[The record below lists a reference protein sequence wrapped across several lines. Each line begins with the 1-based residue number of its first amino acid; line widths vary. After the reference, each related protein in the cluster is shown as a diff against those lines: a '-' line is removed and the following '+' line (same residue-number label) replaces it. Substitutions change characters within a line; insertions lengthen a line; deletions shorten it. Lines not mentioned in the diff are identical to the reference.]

1 MPFLPDVN
9 VPRGPLQRAM
19 MADPVH
25 HFFLPTSLRFLGKKG
40 DGHASAVARKKA
52 PAGPEKGVW
61 SLRVCELKVKF
72 HRLVWRQ
79 EKAAESFWVERGR
92 VTSTHMGHGLLHVG
106 HGLAAASKLHK
117 KLHLDIWHT
126 PASLRLS
133 SSTMSGQQL

>member
-40 DGHASAVARKKA
+40 RSRKNA

-61 SLRVCELKVKF
+61 SLKECKLRVKF

-79 EKAAESFWVERGR
+79 EKAAASFWFERGR
-92 VTSTHMGHGLLHVG
+92 VTSTHIGHGLLHVG
-106 HGLAAASKLHK
+106 HGLGS
-117 KLHLDIWHT
+117 
-126 PASLRLS
+126 
-133 SSTMSGQQL
+133 